1 MTHMQA
7 HAVPEE
13 GEEAV
18 APGDDSDT
26 DPTPP
31 LPAEQGDGR
40 EPESTKLPV
49 GPGEEPGIANEQD
62 IPSDGVDPL
71 LEGMIKHLKPIA
83 QTSNRSAS

>member
-1 MTHMQA
+1 MTHVQA

-13 GEEAV
+13 GEEDV

-40 EPESTKLPV
+40 EPEPTKQPV
-49 GPGEEPGIANEQD
+49 GSREEPEIANEQD
-62 IPSDGVDPL
+62 IPSDGVDSL
-71 LEGMIKHLKPIA
+71 GECMIKHLKPLA
-83 QTSNRSAS
+83 QTSARAAG

>member
-1 MTHMQA
+1 MAHTHA

-13 GEEAV
+13 GEDAV

-40 EPESTKLPV
+40 EPEPTKRPV
-49 GPGEEPGIANEQD
+49 GPREEPEIVNEQD
-62 IPSDGVDPL
+62 IPLDGVDL
-71 LEGMIKHLKPIA
+71 LGEGMIKHLKPLA
-83 QTSNRSAS
+83 QTSGRSAG

>member
-7 HAVPEE
+7 HVVPEE

-18 APGDDSDT
+18 VPGDDSDI

-40 EPESTKLPV
+40 EPEPTKRPV
-49 GPGEEPGIANEQD
+49 GSREEPEIANEQD
-62 IPSDGVDPL
+62 IPSDGVDAL
-71 LEGMIKHLKPIA
+71 GEGMIKHLKPLA
-83 QTSNRSAS
+83 QTSIRSAC